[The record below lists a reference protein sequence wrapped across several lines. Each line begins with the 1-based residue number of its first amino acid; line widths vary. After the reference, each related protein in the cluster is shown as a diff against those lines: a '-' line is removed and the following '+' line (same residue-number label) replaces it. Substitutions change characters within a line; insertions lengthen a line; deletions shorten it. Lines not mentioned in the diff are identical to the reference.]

1 MLEFY
6 IRKGRFAALIFWK
19 SEESHAAEKTGI
31 DKIKLPLDVA
41 ESSEITILS
50 TNGTPI
56 IFLQ

>member
-1 MLEFY
+1 MLKFH
-6 IRKGRFAALIFWK
+6 IGKGGFAALIFWT
-19 SEESHAAEKTGI
+19 SEESYAAQKTGI

-50 TNGTPI
+50 TNGSPI